1 MHMIKR
7 TNICT
12 KARKNINIEY
22 EKDLKK
28 KTVLI
33 IWKEWKKL
41 LPKATEFDLG
51 PNFGSKGYALNG

>member
-1 MHMIKR
+1 MIKR

-28 KTVLI
+28 QNSFNNLKRM
-33 IWKEWKKL
+33 K
-41 LPKATEFDLG
+41 KATT
-51 PNFGSKGYALNG
+51 